1 MTFCSWIFFLGP
13 AFPMF
18 LFCVGRILQVPN
30 DDFLPQ
36 ESGGNSVCDS
46 DGWKPIDKAHA
57 AETGFLFPAPLDLMT

>member
-1 MTFCSWIFFLGP
+1 
-13 AFPMF
+13 MF